1 MHQSFTTFKWLLN
14 RPQTLPK
21 KIMKSDKTETTKHLV
36 VLHVL
41 LLLKRCVLHVY
52 LKDKKKCEEH
62 SKFKFLL
69 GVCVSM

>member
-1 MHQSFTTFKWLLN
+1 
-14 RPQTLPK
+14 
-21 KIMKSDKTETTKHLV
+21 MKSDKTETTKHLV